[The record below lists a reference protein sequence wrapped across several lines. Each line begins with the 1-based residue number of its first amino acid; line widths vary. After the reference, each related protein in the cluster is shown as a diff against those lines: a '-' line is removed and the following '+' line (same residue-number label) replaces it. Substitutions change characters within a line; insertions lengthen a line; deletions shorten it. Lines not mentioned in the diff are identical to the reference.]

1 MAFRLFGFD
10 VEIRLSFW
18 LSTIL
23 LASGGNFDAN
33 TIKRIMVWTPVVLV
47 SILVHELG
55 HAFAIRWQRLQPSIM
70 LYYMGGLTSWRE
82 VLPVSRGA
90 RIIISLGGPFAG
102 FLLGAVV
109 FGGVFVAERLGMPPL
124 TGWLRVAYYYA
135 IWVNFG
141 WGLVNLMPVLP
152 FDGGHVLE
160 HALGPKRRRIA
171 LMVSAAVGIA
181 LCLYFLAAWD
191 AWGRLW
197 GAYLFGSAAA
207 SSVIALRGE
216 APVKRVIPT
225 KSASDDGG
233 APLINARAALDADD
247 PAAAIGIAQRVLE
260 SKPSEAVRIEA
271 NTIVVWAELMRSDTG
286 AAERALMEIR
296 RIREPDRALTGN
308 LSLAAGRL
316 SEARSILEKA
326 YIDGD
331 RRKEV
336 FGPLIQVL
344 LRQDAHARAAEV
356 ALERFDALSSDD
368 ARQVAEL
375 ALEGR
380 AYIGAAK
387 LFERVGSR
395 EKSRADVVAAAR
407 AYAKGGEPG
416 PALDTLRKAFV
427 NGVVSET
434 DVRGDSE
441 LGPLLG
447 EAPGAE
453 RGA

>member
-1 MAFRLFGFD
+1 
-10 VEIRLSFW
+10 
-18 LSTIL
+18 
-23 LASGGNFDAN
+23 
-33 TIKRIMVWTPVVLV
+33 
-47 SILVHELG
+47 
-55 HAFAIRWQRLQPSIM
+55 
-70 LYYMGGLTSWRE
+70 
-82 VLPVSRGA
+82 
-90 RIIISLGGPFAG
+90 
-102 FLLGAVV
+102 
-109 FGGVFVAERLGMPPL
+109 
-124 TGWLRVAYYYA
+124 
-135 IWVNFG
+135 
-141 WGLVNLMPVLP
+141 VNLMPVLP

-216 APVKRVIPT
+216 APVKRVVPT
-225 KSASDDGG
+225 KSASDEGG

-260 SKPSEAVRIEA
+260 SKPSEAVRVDA
-271 NTIVVWAELMRSDTG
+271 NTIIVWAELMRSDTG

-316 SEARSILEKA
+316 SEARSVLEKA